1 MKRLEGFSNALSVT
15 VRVFTVRVTVRLT
28 VRFTVRVTVRVFTV
42 WFPGNRFRA
51 YGFHGQARHV
61 DDMNFVFAE

>member
-42 WFPGNRFRA
+42 WFPGNRFHA
-51 YGFHGQARHV
+51 YGQARHF
-61 DDMNFVFAE
+61 DDMNFVFVE

>member
-15 VRVFTVRVTVRLT
+15 VRAFTVRVRVR
-28 VRFTVRVTVRVFTV
+28 VTVRVTVRVFTV